1 MSDRTYRV
9 IVRGTFADLD
19 ETQRAALIE
28 TAAEHD
34 LLTAV
39 LTDDGTL
46 IYGLPPRTFTFRC
59 VIRQPADAGDGNAVQ
74 LACVRA
80 AAALA
85 SRGIRHTP
93 LRGAATSLD
102 DMKIRP
108 SRRRTND
115 PSM

>member
-19 ETQRAALIE
+19 EAQRVALIE

-34 LLTAV
+34 ILNAV

-46 IYGLPPRTFTFRC
+46 VYELPPRNFTFRC
-59 VIRQPADAGDGNAVQ
+59 VVRQPADADDADAVQ
-74 LACVRA
+74 LACDRA

-85 SRGIRHTP
+85 GRGVRHTA
-93 LRGAATSLD
+93 LRGTATSLD
-102 DMKIRP
+102 DMKIRRP
-108 SRRRTND
+108 RRQR
-115 PSM
+115 P